1 MERLF
6 DFGGLSGQVPW
17 RWVWADADPRLQ
29 ACDGSAGIRTI
40 QEKTAPQNAKA
51 GDSCGDHGTDRPTTA
66 SFQGFGFECPLPK
79 HLKRTVNSGFP
90 QYNLMVDAHFMA
102 EMCAGILVAV
112 TDYDRF
118 DGKLML
124 DVAKAGEIS
133 KGMGQRDFVTKEGEI
148 VLRDEKDIVCVLCQ
162 GADEKTR
169 VEEGTPNVFFYAY
182 AVPGIDSV
190 HLKDGL
196 TVAAETMAELRR
208 GKDRGDRG
216 LLNTKSFHHRGTEVT
231 ENFSVCP
238 ATQRDKQKC
247 SRPKTCAD
255 LSFQMYN
262 SMWTF

>member
-1 MERLF
+1 MRARSDFTVSEAYKERYPGVG
-6 DFGGLSGQVPW
+6 FGITLITGCKPVTDQ
-17 RWVWADADPRLQ
+17 Q
-29 ACDGSAGIRTI
+29 AYDHYKRKLLRKMRKRETLAEITERI
-40 QEKTAPQNAKA
+40 NIY
-51 GDSCGDHGTDRPTTA
+51 DSF
-66 SFQGFGFECPLPK
+66 FQSFGFECPLPK

-118 DGKLML
+118 DGKLTL

-169 VEEGTPNVFFYAY
+169 VKEETRNVFFYAY

-196 TVAAETMAELRR
+196 TVAAETMASFGG
-208 GKDRGDRG
+208 GKIEGI
-216 LLNTKSFHHRGTEVT
+216 EV
-231 ENFSVCP
+231 
-238 ATQRDKQKC
+238 
-247 SRPKTCAD
+247 
-255 LSFQMYN
+255 Y
-262 SMWTF
+262 